1 MISVG
6 SLSFSSARRNG
17 FLSQIPNSRFMK
29 QELPIAIT
37 LLAIGCLLWLWQS
50 KEASEAS
57 AAIQHSNVPASVPT
71 SVPQAEFKQAV
82 NTNQLS
88 GAQVLKQ
95 ISTSL
100 RNGAPVLGDLEII
113 SHLFDVAQTIKGRF
127 WNQGRGT
134 KQTRLEL
141 ILDSTNPI
149 KLTQVCDGR
158 FQYRL
163 MEHRD
168 SRQLKFH
175 DLQRLDNEDAGIIK
189 ATLPASWIGEGSFD
203 SLFRNLSEAFNF
215 GEVKTAT
222 GDSELMEIVGTW
234 NPDHLARL
242 MAGRV
247 DHREILPTPNWPK
260 LPPQIPHGVRLR
272 FRGAADA
279 EWEPVEILFFKF
291 DEKVANA
298 PSPAMSIKFTQIR
311 RQSISTDMFRFEFD
325 ETGAIDETELYNRH
339 IDIVTGKTRVAE
351 EASGAIR

>member
-17 FLSQIPNSRFMK
+17 FLSQNPNSRFMK

-57 AAIQHSNVPASVPT
+57 AAIQQPNVPAST
-71 SVPQAEFKQAV
+71 PQADFKQV
-82 NTNQLS
+82 VDTKQLS
-88 GAQVLKQ
+88 AAQILKQ

-100 RNGAPVLGDLEII
+100 RDGEPVFGDLEIT
-113 SHLFDVAQTIKGRF
+113 SNLFDVAQTIKGRF
-127 WNQGRGT
+127 WNQGQGT

-141 ILDSTNPI
+141 ILDSANPV
-149 KLTQVCDGR
+149 KLTQICDGR

-175 DLQRLDNEDAGIIK
+175 DLQRLENEDAGIIK
-189 ATLPASWIGEGSFD
+189 ATLPASWVGEGSFD
-203 SLFRNLSEAFNF
+203 SLFRHLSEAFNF
-215 GEVKTAT
+215 GEVKTAS
-222 GDSELMEIVGTW
+222 GDLQLMEIVGTW
-234 NPDHLARL
+234 NPDRLAKL

-247 DHREILPTPNWPK
+247 DHREILPSPNWSK

-272 FRGAADA
+272 FRGAVDSG
-279 EWEPVEILFFKF
+279 WEPVEILFFKF
-291 DEKVANA
+291 NEEVASP
-298 PSPAMSIKFTQIR
+298 PSTAMSIKFAQIR
-311 RQSISTDMFRFEFD
+311 RQSISADLFRFEFD
-325 ETGAIDETELYNRH
+325 ETGAIDETEIYNRH
-339 IDIVTGKTRVAE
+339 IDVVTGKNRVAE
-351 EASGAIR
+351 ETSGAIR